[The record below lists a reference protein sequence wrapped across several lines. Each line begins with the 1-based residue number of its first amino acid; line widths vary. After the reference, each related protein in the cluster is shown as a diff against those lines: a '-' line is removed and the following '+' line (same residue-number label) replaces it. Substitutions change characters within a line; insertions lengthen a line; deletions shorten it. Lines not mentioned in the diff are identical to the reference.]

1 MGNPLVSIIIPLYNA
16 EQFIV
21 ETIHSVLDQTY
32 QNIEVIIVDDGSTDQ
47 SLQKVSA
54 LANDQIRLFKQNNK
68 GASAA
73 RNYGL
78 KEAKGDYIQFLDSD
92 DLLAP
97 DKIEKQIAQ
106 IKEHS
111 LNTVAYCSTVYFPN
125 GADHR
130 SFTPNPDEGSF
141 MDYSKN
147 PLKFMINLWG
157 GYTGKGSMIA
167 VHSWLTPKT
176 LIDKVGF
183 WNEQLSLDDD
193 GEFFA
198 RVALNA
204 DQLIYTNTYCYYRKF
219 EDRPSLSRS
228 KNEKAYES
236 LYQSIDVKKQT
247 LLSKTNELNAQYAI
261 YRLYVDFAIQTFLKY
276 PNLYKKASTE
286 IPKVSYPF
294 KIEFGGK
301 KFIQMVNRYLGW
313 KTAFLVR
320 NLYYKL
326 NAR

>member
-1 MGNPLVSIIIPLYNA
+1 MSSPLVSVIIPLYNA
-16 EQFIV
+16 AQFIV
-21 ETIHSVLDQTY
+21 ETIDSVLNQTY
-32 QNIEVIIVDDGSTDQ
+32 QNIEIIIVDDGSTDQ
-47 SLQKVSA
+47 SLQKVAA
-54 LANDQIRLFKQNNK
+54 LTNNQIRWFKQTNK

-78 KEAKGDYIQFLDSD
+78 KEAKGDYIQFLDAD
-92 DLLAP
+92 DLLAT
-97 DKIEKQIAQ
+97 DKIEKQI
-106 IKEHS
+106 S
-111 LNTVAYCSTVYFPN
+111 LLQNSANTVAYCSTVYFPD
-125 GADHR
+125 GANHLF
-130 SFTPNPDEGSF
+130 FTPNSDEGSF
-141 MDYSKN
+141 MDYSKD
-147 PLKFMINLWG
+147 PVKFMINLWG

-167 VHSWLTPKT
+167 VQAWLTPKI
-176 LIDKVGF
+176 LIDKVGG

-198 RVALNA
+198 RIALNA
-204 DQLIYTNTYCYYRKF
+204 DQLIYTNTFCYYRKF
-219 EDRPSLSRS
+219 EDRQSLSRI

-236 LYQSIDVKKQT
+236 LYQSICVKKQI
-247 LLSKTNELNAQYAI
+247 LLGKTNDLHAQYAI
-261 YRLYVDFAIQTFLKY
+261 YRLYTDFSIQTYLKHHH
-276 PNLYKKASTE
+276 LYKKASAE

-313 KTAFLVR
+313 KAAFLVR